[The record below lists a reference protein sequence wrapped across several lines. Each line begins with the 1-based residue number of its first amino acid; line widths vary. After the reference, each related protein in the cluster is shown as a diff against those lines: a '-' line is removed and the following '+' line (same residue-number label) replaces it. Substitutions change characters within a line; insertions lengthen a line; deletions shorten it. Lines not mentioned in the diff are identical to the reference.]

1 MGTKKPRVLG
11 QLDKMVDDGKLK
23 QTVLNQAKLK
33 RWKEI
38 AYEKLSMW
46 AYTTAIQFHKFSM
59 PEIDISC
66 EIIGKYGKGFKG
78 PSAGTPFAA
87 SICKGEQET

>member
-1 MGTKKPRVLG
+1 
-11 QLDKMVDDGKLK
+11 
-23 QTVLNQAKLK
+23 
-33 RWKEI
+33 
-38 AYEKLSMW
+38 MW

-78 PSAGTPFAA
+78 PSAVTPFAA